1 MPRDPKKEDKQASAE
16 LDEALTLKYSMED
29 LKISAQLQIGSTT
42 LPLRSILNIKV
53 GEVIPLDRPLSA
65 PVQVIAGGRTV
76 ASGELVLLNGFFA
89 VDIKE
94 VSTLEMHLPA
104 ETLKY

>member
-1 MPRDPKKEDKQASAE
+1 MPKEKQVTPEPEESLAV
-16 LDEALTLKYSMED
+16 KYSMED
-29 LKISAQLQIGSTT
+29 LKISAQLQLGSTV

-53 GEVIPLDRPLSA
+53 GEVIPLDRPLA
-65 PVQVIAGGRTV
+65 GPVQVIAGGRTV

-89 VDIKE
+89 VDIRE

-104 ETLKY
+104 ETS